1 MEAAEEMEPVDEDAV
16 ERVSETEVVL
26 ELLVVVEMVV
36 SEVGTFGR
44 ERSGDSWSEENVK
57 QEARQEEAQ
66 RSSEVAVAGAQEDA
80 IEWLV
85 EEDAKEVAEEAP
97 EGEREQPFTRVE
109 LGQRERRES

>member
-26 ELLVVVEMVV
+26 ELLVVVEVVV
-36 SEVGTFGR
+36 SEVGTFGG
-44 ERSGDSWSEENVK
+44 ERSGDGWSEENAK
-57 QEARQEEAQ
+57 QEAQ